1 MHECRR
7 CKWIIDND
15 DQLYTCMSV
24 EGTNESF
31 NNEDQLYT
39 CMSVE
44 GANGSLILMI
54 DYIHAWV

>member
-1 MHECRR
+1 
-7 CKWIIDND
+7 
-15 DQLYTCMSV
+15 MSV

-44 GANGSLILMI
+44 GANESLILMI
-54 DYIHAWV
+54 DYIHA